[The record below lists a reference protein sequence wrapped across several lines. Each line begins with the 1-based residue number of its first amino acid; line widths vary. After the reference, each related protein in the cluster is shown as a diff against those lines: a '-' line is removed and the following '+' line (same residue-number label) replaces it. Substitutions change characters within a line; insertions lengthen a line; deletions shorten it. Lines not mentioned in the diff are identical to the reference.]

1 MLIRL
6 YFIVS
11 FCVVVLYY
19 SDEKERGSL
28 EAGKVADMVIL
39 SDNPY
44 EVDPEKLKD
53 IKVKELILSGMP
65 DESAVTPLGKCIL
78 RGLFSKNKD

>member
-53 IKVKELILSGMP
+53 IKVEELILSVMP
-65 DESAVTPLGKCIL
+65 Y
-78 RGLFSKNKD
+78 

>member
-19 SDEKERGSL
+19 SDEKET
-28 EAGKVADMVIL
+28 GKVADMVIL

-65 DESAVTPLGKCIL
+65 YESAVTPLGKCIL
-78 RGLFSKNKD
+78 RGLFSKNKY

>member
-11 FCVVVLYY
+11 FCVVILYY

-53 IKVKELILSGMP
+53 IKVEELILSGMP
-65 DESAVTPLGKCIL
+65 YESAVTPLGKCIL
-78 RGLFSKNKD
+78 RGLFSKNKY

>member
-19 SDEKERGSL
+19 SDEKERDSL

-53 IKVKELILSGMP
+53 IKVEELILSGMP
-65 DESAVTPLGKCIL
+65 YESAVTPLDKCIL
-78 RGLFSKNKD
+78 RGLFSKNKY

>member
-65 DESAVTPLGKCIL
+65 YESAVTPLGKCIL
-78 RGLFSKNKD
+78 IGLFSKNKY